1 MEIHEAFKAATE
13 RAKQL
18 PHQSNE
24 RLLELYSL
32 FKQATEGDATGESP
46 GFFDLKGAAKFDAW
60 ETRRGMSREE
70 AMQAYI
76 DLVDTL
82 ANA

>member
-1 MEIHEAFKAATE
+1 MGINDQFTEAIE
-13 RAKQL
+13 RAKEL

-32 FKQATEGDATGESP
+32 FKQATQGDVTGESP

-60 ETRRGMSREE
+60 EARRGMSKEE
-70 AMQAYI
+70 AMQAYV
-76 DLVDTL
+76 DLVNRL
-82 ANA
+82 SAG